1 VIEGDPWWRCRDGV
15 SKASQVREVLEDRL
29 RHDKPLFPVGS
40 YTQEP
45 FLPKHLLYR
54 ITLQDIHIHDRYI
67 LFHLT
72 FILHFSLHCRTT
84 T

>member
-1 VIEGDPWWRCRDGV
+1 VIRGGDVEMVYRKLR
-15 SKASQVREVLEDRL
+15 KFEVLGDRL